1 MALRFEQNPILTT
14 HDLEASQTG
23 WVVECVLNPGV
34 FRFDGKI
41 WLVLRVA
48 ERPLQMAGKVSFP
61 VMQENGALRIIE
73 FDKKDP
79 NLRLND
85 PRLVGYNGTTYL
97 STYSHLRLMCSV
109 DGIHFYEPE
118 DYPTRIFGHGSLETF
133 GIEDCR
139 VTQIGKDYYLTY
151 SQVSENGVGVAL
163 MHTRDWPNFVR
174 SGMIFPPTNKDC
186 AIFEEKIGG
195 KYYCL
200 HRPSGNGL
208 GGNYIWI
215 SSSPDLLHWG
225 EHQCILNTRGGWWD
239 SERVG
244 AGAAPIKTRKGWL
257 EIYHGADNHHR
268 YCLGAVLLDLK
279 DPSKVLARSHHPLL
293 EPKAPYE
300 CKGFFG
306 NVVFTNGHLVEGD
319 DLIVYYG
326 ASDEVICGATV
337 SIEAILDEILS

>member
-1 MALRFEQNPILTT
+1 MALRFKQNPILTT
-14 HDLEASQTG
+14 QDLAASQSG

-61 VMQENGALRIIE
+61 VMQENGAMRIIE

-79 NLRLND
+79 KLRLSD

-97 STYSHLRLMCSV
+97 STYSHLRLVCSD
-109 DGIHFYEPE
+109 DGVHFREPE
-118 DYPTRIFGHGSLETF
+118 GFPTRIFGHGSLETF

-139 VTQIGKDYYLTY
+139 VSQVGEEYYLTY
-151 SQVSENGVGVAL
+151 SQVSENGVGVGL
-163 MHTRDWPNFVR
+163 MQTRDWRHFTR

-186 AIFEEKIGG
+186 AIFEETIDD

-225 EHQCILNTRGGWWD
+225 EHQCILTTREGWWD

-244 AGAAPIKTRKGWL
+244 AGAAPIKTPEGWL
-257 EIYHGADNHHR
+257 EIYHGADNNHR

-279 DPSKVLARSHHPLL
+279 DPSRVIARSHDPLM
-293 EPKAPYE
+293 EPQMQYE

-306 NVVFTNGHLVEGD
+306 NVIFTNGHLVEGD
-319 DLIVYYG
+319 EITVYYG
-326 ASDEVICGATV
+326 ASDEVICGATF
-337 SIEAILDEILS
+337 SIESILDELLR